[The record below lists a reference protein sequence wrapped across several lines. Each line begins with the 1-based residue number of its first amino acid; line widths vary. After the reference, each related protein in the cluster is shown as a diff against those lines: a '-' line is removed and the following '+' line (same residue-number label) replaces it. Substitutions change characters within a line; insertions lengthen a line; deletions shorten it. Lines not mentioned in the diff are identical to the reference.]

1 MHTHEHTCTHTHA
14 HSHAHTHMH
23 TYAHA
28 CTRMHMHAHVCTHM
42 HTHAHT
48 CTHLHTCTCKYSS
61 ATSPSCLCVGNPL
74 ISKSSGF
81 CSSPSALINP
91 DRNVK
96 EEMSVAVRN
105 QCCQS
110 IMEPDSAT
118 SFGNIPSPFTT
129 HKPLLT
135 AHCSA
140 LNTHHPTPTTHYS
153 QPATHDP
160 LLLIAHYIR
169 RPAAPVW
176 AIC

>member
-110 IMEPDSAT
+110 IYGARLS
-118 SFGNIPSPFTT
+118 NQLRQHPFTAHHSQT
-129 HKPLLT
+129 T
-135 AHCSA
+135 AHCS
-140 LNTHHPTPTTHYS
+140 LLSTEHPPPNTYH
-153 QPATHDP
+153 P
-160 LLLIAHYIR
+160 LLTTRH
-169 RPAAPVW
+169 P
-176 AIC
+176 